1 MSEEIIRC
9 VKAACEGN
17 TDAMGKLYSSN
28 LRASY
33 YLAYKLSNSESA
45 AVEITQKAY
54 AKAFCTASKLKKPEA
69 FDMWMKQN
77 VIGVFKETQEF
88 TFEDAETGSG
98 DGAEEFL
105 SEDVYEDV
113 TKSIQ
118 LLNAVSEL
126 KPELRTAVVL
136 HYLNGMPVNLIA
148 KFFGVSDNTAGAL
161 LSRAKAEIFAKV
173 DSEAAAAVPV
183 GTLPVLTRVFRK
195 EMENTTID
203 GDAVRNMFIYALGI
217 FKSFKQVEAV
227 KSKEADGASAEAP
240 TYFSA
245 KSEGNVARPDG
256 EPVIPSSRYEG
267 PSIPSASRSVKVEEE
282 EKGEIDYSALLDE
295 PVEEAPVRK
304 PVQKKSGFDFGALLG
319 KFKGINLKK
328 LNLKKIGIAAAALL
342 AVILIIVGIA
352 KAAGKKKNPENNP
365 GTVDVETAAGYKWN
379 PGGFS
384 DCTDIQ
390 YLNEYS
396 LSFKSVSTG
405 KYGLLDY
412 QGNIQLQ
419 PVYDS
424 LADGSC
430 PFKRCSVSRDYD
442 NNGNYHSIVRVGE
455 DDFQLIYSAG
465 VPTISSSPHD
475 KHGMTPVY
483 LDNDHNYDERD
494 RFFEGYAAAMKNGKW
509 GYISE
514 TTDKKVIGYEY
525 EAVNDLDASEAYKCD
540 YCRPVTGGLVAVKK
554 NGMMG
559 IINLDGDT
567 VVPFEYTNIMPGLGG
582 IFIAEKDGTW
592 GVIATG
598 NAVNSYQTK
607 ELVFGEATEPEEIV
621 DGEEGTAYI
630 VDCDT
635 GINVRADAD
644 PESEKVGELES
655 GSRVIG
661 YGTKNAPN
669 GNEWLKIK
677 YNGSVAYIAMG
688 YCTEDDE

>member
-9 VKAACEGN
+9 VKAACEGDTN
-17 TDAMGKLYSSN
+17 ALGKLYSSN

-77 VIGVFKETQEF
+77 VIGVFKETQSF
-88 TFEDAETGSG
+88 TFEDAEGGQVSG
-98 DGAEEFL
+98 ADEFL

-113 TKSIQ
+113 SKSIQ
-118 LLNAVSEL
+118 LLDAVSEL
-126 KPELRTAVVL
+126 KPELRTAAVL

-148 KFFGVSDNTAGAL
+148 KFFGVSDNTAASL
-161 LSRAKAEIFAKV
+161 LSAAKAEIFAKV
-173 DSEAAAAVPV
+173 DSGAAAAAPV
-183 GTLPVLTRVFRK
+183 GTLPVLTRVFQK
-195 EMENTTID
+195 EMESID
-203 GDAVRNMFIYALGI
+203 INGENVRNMFIYALGI

-227 KSKEADGASAEAP
+227 KSKENGPSVPAAP
-240 TYFSA
+240 TYFTA
-245 KSEGNVARPDG
+245 KAEEKADSDSDE
-256 EPVIPSSRYEG
+256 
-267 PSIPSASRSVKVEEE
+267 PSIPSVPHRSAPAAAEEE
-282 EKGEIDYSALLDE
+282 SSDIDFSALVDE
-295 PVEEAPVRK
+295 PVSEK
-304 PVQKKSGFDFGALLG
+304 PVHKPAVKKGGFDISAVLSKIKSINFK
-319 KFKGINLKK
+319 KFD
-328 LNLKKIGIAAAALL
+328 LKKIAIAAAALL

-352 KAAGKKKNPENNP
+352 KAAGKKDKEPDGGN
-365 GTVDVETAAGYKWN
+365 TVVDAESIGYKWN

-396 LSFKSVSTG
+396 LCFKSVSTG

-412 QGNIQLQ
+412 QGNIQLE
-419 PVYDS
+419 PIYDA
-424 LADGSC
+424 LADGSA

-442 NNGNYHSIVRVGE
+442 NNGNYHTIVRVGN

-475 KHGMTPVY
+475 MHGVTPVY
-483 LDNDHNYDERD
+483 LDNDHSYDERD
-494 RFFEGYAAAMKNGKW
+494 RFFEGYAAAMKNNKW

-514 TTDKKVIGYEY
+514 TTDKKVVPYEY
-525 EAVNDLDASEAYKCD
+525 EAVNELDPSEAYKCD

-554 NGMMG
+554 NGRMG
-559 IINLDGDT
+559 IINMDNEI
-567 VVPFEYTNIMPGLGG
+567 VVPFEYTNIMPGFGG

-598 NAVNSYQTK
+598 NAVNSYVTK
-607 ELVFGEATEPEEIV
+607 ELVFGEVEDPNAPDDET
-621 DGEEGTAYI
+621 GGTAYI

-644 PESEKVGELES
+644 PDSEKVGELES

-677 YNGSVAYIAMG
+677 YNGSYAYIAMG
-688 YCTEDDE
+688 YCTEDYE